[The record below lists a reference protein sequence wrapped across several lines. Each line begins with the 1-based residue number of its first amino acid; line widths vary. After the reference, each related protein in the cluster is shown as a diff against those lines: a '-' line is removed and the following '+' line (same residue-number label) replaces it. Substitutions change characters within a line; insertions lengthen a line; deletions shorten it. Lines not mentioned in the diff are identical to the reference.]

1 MNVLVVDADDEVWV
15 GEQRRVFTQRLVGDK
30 VSAENIVAD
39 PCVLVVQTATR
50 RQRNVRRCASSTVTT
65 DTITPDS
72 PTALNTLG
80 QKKPNPLRLR
90 ITSINIKIKGQHINN
105 FGAENHQT
113 VSNVCVC
120 RS

>member
-30 VSAENIVAD
+30 VSAEDIVAD

-72 PTALNTLG
+72 PQLLIHWV
-80 QKKPNPLRLR
+80 KKTQPV
-90 ITSINIKIKGQHINN
+90 TSSNN
-105 FGAENHQT
+105 FNKYQNKGPTYQ
-113 VSNVCVC
+113 
-120 RS
+120 